1 MFNLP
6 LANQRVFQVLVLV
19 PIGAL
24 IISILHQIIG
34 LKTFGTFTPILIA
47 LSFRQTGLLVGIPLF
62 FLVVIIGLLI
72 RGYLNRL
79 QLLIVP
85 RLAAIL
91 TATVLIMA
99 FLAIIMG
106 HLNINLGLSISL
118 FPIVILAMTI
128 ERAAV
133 TWEEEGAKE
142 TIIAGL
148 KSGDLQYHIYNIL
161 SGMFSLGGQSDN
173 TIIEYTVQFA
183 PVFAEIA
190 YQGVPDIRVI
200 IYRGVPAMAMLRLP
214 TRPSD
219 GKANL
224 HRGGVGVGIDL
235 ATGITLAGIQN
246 DRYIDNHPETG
257 HSLRDRQIPH
267 WQSILEM
274 AAKLGDK
281 TEFGYLGVDIVL
293 DEEKGPLLLEIN
305 ARPGLAIQIANREG
319 LIGRLEA
326 IDSSLPKLSGIQ
338 EKIAFAQKTF
348 AVAPL

>member
-1 MFNLP
+1 MFPSLRRSGILGINARNLDYIFASNP
-6 LANQRVFQVLVLV
+6 RHLYRYADNKLETKKIAQSIGVPVPETYGVITFQGEVKNLAN
-19 PIGAL
+19 
-24 IISILHQIIG
+24 IIKEH
-34 LKTFGTFTPILIA
+34 K
-47 LSFRQTGLLVGIPLF
+47 SFVVKPARGSGGDGI
-62 FLVVIIGLLI
+62 VVISDVTDE
-72 RGYLNRL
+72 GYRK
-79 QLLIVP
+79 
-85 RLAAIL
+85 AS
-91 TATVLIMA
+91 
-99 FLAIIMG
+99 G
-106 HLNINLGLSISL
+106 SI
-118 FPIVILAMTI
+118 
-128 ERAAV
+128 
-133 TWEEEGAKE
+133 
-142 TIIAGL
+142 L

-214 TRPSD
+214 TRASD

-326 IDSSLPKLSGIQ
+326 IDSTLPKLSGIQ

>member
-1 MFNLP
+1 MLSSSLRRSGILGINARNLDYIFASNP
-6 LANQRVFQVLVLV
+6 RHLYRYADNKLETKKIAQSIGVPVPETYGVITFQGEVRNLAN
-19 PIGAL
+19 
-24 IISILHQIIG
+24 IIKEH
-34 LKTFGTFTPILIA
+34 K
-47 LSFRQTGLLVGIPLF
+47 SFVVKPARGSGGDGI
-62 FLVVIIGLLI
+62 VVISDVTDE
-72 RGYLNRL
+72 GYRK
-79 QLLIVP
+79 
-85 RLAAIL
+85 AS
-91 TATVLIMA
+91 
-99 FLAIIMG
+99 G
-106 HLNINLGLSISL
+106 SI
-118 FPIVILAMTI
+118 
-128 ERAAV
+128 
-133 TWEEEGAKE
+133 
-142 TIIAGL
+142 L

-214 TRPSD
+214 TRASD

-305 ARPGLAIQIANREG
+305 ARPGLAIQIANRKG
-319 LIGRLEA
+319 LNGRLEA
-326 IDSSLPKLSGIQ
+326 IDSTLSKLSGIQ

-348 AVAPL
+348 AVATSS

>member
-1 MFNLP
+1 MFASLRRSGILGINARNLDYIFASNP
-6 LANQRVFQVLVLV
+6 RHLYRYADNKIETKKIAQSIGVPVPETYGVITFQGEVKNLEN
-19 PIGAL
+19 
-24 IISILHQIIG
+24 II
-34 LKTFGTFTPILIA
+34 KKRK
-47 LSFRQTGLLVGIPLF
+47 SFVVKPARGSGGDGI
-62 FLVVIIGLLI
+62 VVISDVTDE
-72 RGYLNRL
+72 GYRK
-79 QLLIVP
+79 
-85 RLAAIL
+85 AS
-91 TATVLIMA
+91 
-99 FLAIIMG
+99 G
-106 HLNINLGLSISL
+106 SI
-118 FPIVILAMTI
+118 
-128 ERAAV
+128 
-133 TWEEEGAKE
+133 
-142 TIIAGL
+142 L

-173 TIIEYTVQFA
+173 TIIEYTVQFD

-190 YQGVPDIRVI
+190 YQGVPDVRVI

-214 TRPSD
+214 TRASD

-235 ATGITLAGIQN
+235 STGITLAGIQN

-293 DEEKGPLLLEIN
+293 DEEFGPLLLEIN

-326 IDSSLPKLSGIQ
+326 IDSTLPKLSGIQ

-348 AVAPL
+348 AVAGSL